1 MGFYYRL
8 FGLDV
13 HSDVALPGVQS
24 RTRSPQKDT
33 VSVNIRLSGYSSDEI
48 ATAAEQGILLF
59 DSKKNE
65 PGVRIEYFPSARF
78 YRFLY
83 RDGIMF
89 DISNDGENVRGSWPS
104 KMSLEDALTYLLGP
118 VFGFILRIRGFTALH
133 ASAAVIN
140 GYAVAFVGGGG
151 AGKSTIVAALARAGH
166 RVLSDDIAVLEE
178 ASGTFRIKPSYPQIR
193 LWPDSV
199 SILFGTRD
207 ALPKLVPS
215 NDWWNKCFLYLERD
229 GFYFHEEALP
239 VRFTYILEPRSQNV
253 RIARADVVPS
263 IEAFPRLVANTCVNY
278 ALTSDMRRS
287 EFHVLGRFVEQII
300 IKRLILGTSPECVEM
315 LGSFLEQDAS

>member
-13 HSDVALPGVQS
+13 LSDVALPGVRA
-24 RTRSPQKDT
+24 RTWLPQENAAP
-33 VSVNIRLSGYSSDEI
+33 VNIRLSGYSKDQI
-48 ATAAEQGILLF
+48 APAPEQGILVF
-59 DSKKNE
+59 ESKKND
-65 PGVRIEYFPSARF
+65 PCVRIDYFPSTRF

-83 RDGIMF
+83 GDGITF
-89 DISNDGENVRGSWPS
+89 EIGSGGENVRGTWPS
-104 KMSLEDALTYLLGP
+104 NMSLEDALTYLLGP
-118 VFGFILRIRGFTALH
+118 VFGFVLRIRGFTALH

-166 RVLSDDIAVLEE
+166 RILSDDIAVLEE
-178 ASGTFRIKPSYPQIR
+178 TSGTFRIKPSYPHIR

-199 SILFGTRD
+199 SVLFGAKD

-215 NDWWNKCFLYLERD
+215 SDWWHKCFLDLERD
-229 GFYFHEEALP
+229 GFYFHGEALP
-239 VRFTYILEPRSQNV
+239 VRFTYILEPRSQDV
-253 RIARADVVPS
+253 RIARADVIPS
-263 IEAFPRLVANTCVNY
+263 LEAFPRLAANTCVNY
-278 ALTSDMRRS
+278 ALSPEMRRR
-287 EFHVLGRFVEQII
+287 EFHALGRFVDQVI
-300 IKRLILGTSPECVEM
+300 IKRLILGTSPECFEM